1 MSVAL
6 QRVSN
11 LISLSVSHL
20 ALNPAVTASLLY
32 ILTKGPDGLR
42 ARLTARFAALRDP
55 SRHAT
60 ILRVLKWCLTLGL
73 LKSLNK
79 TLNHFALNNYRLR
92 PASAQWHW
100 DKEIAVVTGGC
111 SGIGALIV
119 KRLVNKGVTVAILDV
134 QQLPPDLAG
143 CTLSTWSVREGA
155 TLTFRADAHIRFYAC
170 DITDPE
176 AVSSAAKKIRE
187 ELGSPSVL
195 VNNAGILSAHTIL
208 ATTHEYLRKI
218 FDVNVLSNWATVQA
232 FLPDMIAQNKGHVVT
247 VASAASYVS
256 VAGMTDYCATKGA
269 VLAFHEGTFP
279 VHTFPVHTFPVH
291 TFPVHTFPIPIP
303 YPPKPWNNNYYYYYR
318 ARHPIPW
325 DRHALISALTP
336 ILTRPGLTQ
345 ELRLSYNAP
354 KVLTTSIH
362 PNWVRT
368 PLLVPVEQELKKRGA
383 VVMEPADVADAVAKQ
398 IFSCQGAQVFL
409 PSSAGR
415 SALIRA
421 LPNWMQESIRMGV
434 ARTITESVKIGGM

>member
-143 CTLSTWSVREGA
+143 Y
-155 TLTFRADAHIRFYAC
+155 AHIRFYAC

-187 ELGSPSVL
+187 EVGSPSVL
-195 VNNAGILSAHTIL
+195 VNNAGVLSAHTIL

-269 VLAFHEGTFP
+269 VLAFHE
-279 VHTFPVHTFPVH
+279 
-291 TFPVHTFPIPIP
+291 
-303 YPPKPWNNNYYYYYR
+303 
-318 ARHPIPW
+318 
-325 DRHALISALTP
+325 
-336 ILTRPGLTQ
+336 GLTQ